1 MADGNNRSY
10 DPTQA
15 GASGHGGADPLTEL
29 ARLIGQNDPF
39 SDFAANNRRSSSPPA
54 DARRANQATNE
65 WRQDAEPAQVSTD
78 PRRTATLGDYG
89 ESPAAPAAPPM
100 ATSRETHYNEAPFGD
115 PHKVSDSHT
124 QPYYGAAAGQS
135 YGPDDAQDDASH
147 DRYRDSGRQP
157 YYREMQSQEMDE
169 DPAPSRR
176 RNGLMTVVA
185 IFALAVGGTA
195 AALGYRAVFSSSG
208 SVSAP
213 PVIKADTTPNK
224 VVPAAPVKDPNSNKL
239 IYDRV
244 GDRNQAE
251 RVVTREEQP
260 VEMKDTALVPPR
272 VIFPDPQAS
281 TNAAAA
287 SSLSST
293 ASGLAPAQSSAST
306 SVPATEPKKVRT
318 VTIRPDQSG
327 SDAPA
332 APAAPVARAAAPLP
346 SLPAAARNSAAQ
358 PASAAPAETA
368 AMAPAP
374 TATPRPIRQTVE
386 RSQRSQR
393 TQPDANAPISLTP
406 PRAASA
412 PPARTA
418 AVQPAAVSRAP
429 VTREGG
435 AGSYVQVASQRSEAE
450 AQASFRSV
458 QAKFPNVLGAR
469 QAVIRRA
476 DLGDKGVYYRAQ
488 VGPLSAEQANEICSN
503 LKAAGGQCLIQRN

>member
-1 MADGNNRSY
+1 MADDSNRSY
-10 DPTQA
+10 DPNQA

-39 SDFAANNRRSSSPPA
+39 SDFAGNNRRSSSPPA
-54 DARRANQATNE
+54 DPRRANQAPNE
-65 WRQDAEPAQVSTD
+65 WRQDTESVQVSTAP
-78 PRRTATLGDYG
+78 PRAATLGDYG
-89 ESPAAPAAPPM
+89 ESPASPAAPHM
-100 ATSRETHYNEAPFGD
+100 AAPREPHHNTAPFGD
-115 PHKVSDSHT
+115 PHKVSDAHA
-124 QPYYGAAAGQS
+124 QPYYGAAAGQD
-135 YGPDDAQDDASH
+135 YGPDDAQDDSRH
-147 DRYRDSGRQP
+147 DRYRDSGRQT
-157 YYREMQSQEMDE
+157 YYREMQSPEMYED

-208 SVSAP
+208 AVSAP

-260 VEMKDTALVPPR
+260 VEMKDAGPAAPR
-272 VIFPDPQAS
+272 VIFPDPLAS
-281 TNAAAA
+281 TNPGVA
-287 SSLSST
+287 SSLFPT
-293 ASGLAPAQSSAST
+293 ASGLAPAPPAST
-306 SVPATEPKKVRT
+306 STPATEPKKVRT

-327 SDAPA
+327 FDAPA
-332 APAAPVARAAAPLP
+332 ARAAAPLP
-346 SLPAAARNSAAQ
+346 SPPAAARNSAAQ
-358 PASAAPAETA
+358 PVGAAPAETA
-368 AMAPAP
+368 VMAPAP
-374 TATPRPIRQTVE
+374 APAAAAPRPTRQTIE
-386 RSQRSQR
+386 RAQR

-406 PRAASA
+406 PRATSA
-412 PPARTA
+412 PAARTA
-418 AVQPAAVSRAP
+418 AVRPAAVSRSP
-429 VTREGG
+429 VTAE
-435 AGSYVQVASQRSEAE
+435 AGSGSFVQVASQRSEAE

-458 QAKFPNVLGAR
+458 QAKFPDVLGAR

-488 VGPLSAEQANEICSN
+488 IGPLSAQQANEMCSN
-503 LKAAGGQCLIQRN
+503 LKAAGGQCLVQRN

>member
-1 MADGNNRSY
+1 MADGDNRSY

-39 SDFAANNRRSSSPPA
+39 SDFAGKNRRGSPPPA
-54 DARRANQATNE
+54 DPHRANQAPNE
-65 WRQDAEPAQVSTD
+65 WRQDTD
-78 PRRTATLGDYG
+78 PVQASTGPQRAATLGDYG
-89 ESPAAPAAPPM
+89 ESPASPAAPHM
-100 ATSRETHYNEAPFGD
+100 ATPREPNYNDASFGD
-115 PHKVSDSHT
+115 PHQVSGSQA

-135 YGPDDAQDDASH
+135 YGPDDGQDDSSH
-147 DRYRDSGRQP
+147 DRYQNSGGQP
-157 YYREMQSQEMDE
+157 YYREMQSHEMYE
-169 DPAPSRR
+169 EPAPSRR
-176 RNGLMTVVA
+176 RNGLMTVIA

-213 PVIKADTTPNK
+213 PVIKADTTPSK

-260 VEMKDTALVPPR
+260 VEMKEAALPAPR
-272 VIFPDPQAS
+272 IIFPDPQAS

-293 ASGLAPAQSSAST
+293 ASGLAPASPASAST
-306 SVPATEPKKVRT
+306 SATEPKKVRT
-318 VTIRPDQSG
+318 VTIRPDQNG

-332 APAAPVARAAAPLP
+332 APAARTAAPP
-346 SLPAAARNSAAQ
+346 SAARSSAAQ
-358 PASAAPAETA
+358 ATSAPPAETV
-368 AMAPAP
+368 APAP
-374 TATPRPIRQTVE
+374 AATPRPVRQTIE
-386 RSQRSQR
+386 RSQR

-406 PRAASA
+406 PRVASA
-412 PPARTA
+412 PAARTA
-418 AVQPAAVSRAP
+418 TARPAVVSRAP
-429 VTREGG
+429 ATREGG
-435 AGSYVQVASQRSEAE
+435 PGSYVQVASQRSEAE

-458 QAKFPNVLGAR
+458 QAKFPDVLGAR
-469 QAVIRRA
+469 QPVIRRA